1 MALIS
6 KSEHQQFIDVP
17 PFKRF
22 GKSSCIGIEDTYGH
36 WHFNLNQIQLNDDCK
51 EMFDF
56 SYVSDSQNKQWVHI
70 DFAIGYD
77 DLFASIGGEPVP
89 GKNVTREKDSSI
101 PRANFL
107 WSIRHLHLPIAR

>member
-22 GKSSCIGIEDTYGH
+22 AKSSCIGIEDTYGH

-89 GKNVTREKDSSI
+89 GE
-101 PRANFL
+101 NF
-107 WSIRHLHLPIAR
+107 IR

>member
-6 KSEHQQFIDVP
+6 KSEHNEFINLP

-36 WHFNLNQIQLNDDCK
+36 WQFNLKQIQLNDDCK

-56 SYVSDSQNKQWVHI
+56 SYVNDSQNKQWVHI

-77 DLFASIGGEPVP
+77 DLYATIGDGVPVP
-89 GKNVTREKDSSI
+89 GK
-101 PRANFL
+101 FL
-107 WSIRHLHLPIAR
+107 SFKPYSL